1 MPDIAEDRRVAFA
14 LAEAGEPGEAAAI
27 LDALVAR
34 HPGLGALHADR
45 AALALLAGDPGSA
58 RAALLAAADAGFPD
72 LAALLAE
79 PLFAPLAGDP
89 ALAARAAD
97 PPPPP
102 APVPAPVTMTVTGGR
117 APVSGAN
124 TAWNPVEERLEPRF
138 AFPEAPAAPVLP
150 RQRPATAAYDLLA
163 EHARRGRAAGNHGD
177 LYDNRDRGHSRL
189 DARRRTRSSPR
200 SSTPPPPA
208 PPTSTTGSPTGCC
221 SRRSTFGNSSTAI
234 TGGADWRSLPRLA
247 LTRPDGTGPMRLWQ
261 NAAANQLYVY
271 PAHRDYD
278 EERGDL
284 FPANTPYV
292 LVSRGSSGS
301 DQPLLEAV
309 AMILAAFRP
318 DTKAAAAEAGLI
330 VPTVQMVFRRSLQTV
345 RSREDYFS
353 GAAHPAAF
361 EGHTINLARMVSL
374 ANSIATDAIP
384 PRVRDRGARGDARRP
399 RASTSSATASPS
411 SSSTPPRRSPGSGA
425 PRPSGAASSSPP
437 PTPRIRTAG
446 RSTST
451 GGCCRATRSG

>member
-34 HPGLGALHADR
+34 HPGLGALQADR
-45 AALALLAGDPGSA
+45 AALALIAGDPGSA
-58 RAALLAAADAGFPD
+58 RAALIAAADAGFRG

-97 PPPPP
+97 PPPAPP

-138 AFPEAPAAPVLP
+138 AFPEAPAGPVLP

-163 EHARRGRAAGNHGD
+163 EHVRRGRAAGNHGD

-189 DARRRTRSSPR
+189 EPAAHPQLAEVVYSAAARAADVDYGLADRLLF
-200 SSTPPPPA
+200 PA
-208 PPTSTTGSPTGCC
+208 V
-221 SRRSTFGNSSTAI
+221 TFGNSSTAI

-261 NAAANQLYVY
+261 NAAANQLFVY

-284 FPANTPYV
+284 FPANTPYL

-301 DQPLLEAV
+301 DKPLLEAV
-309 AMILAAFRP
+309 AMILAALRP
-318 DTKAAAAEAGLI
+318 DTKARRRRGRADRAAGADGVPPQPADRALARGLL
-330 VPTVQMVFRRSLQTV
+330 QRR
-345 RSREDYFS
+345 RAS
-353 GAAHPAAF
+353 GGLRGPHHQPRPHGQPRQLDRDGRHPAA
-361 EGHTINLARMVSL
+361 
-374 ANSIATDAIP
+374 
-384 PRVRDRGARGDARRP
+384 GARSGCSRRCPGP

-411 SSSTPPRRSPGSGA
+411 SCSTPPRRSPGSGA
-425 PRPSGAASSSPP
+425 RAPSGAACSSPP

-451 GGCCRATRSG
+451 GGCCRATPSG